1 MGAPFNAGMFAQAR
15 GIAMSTENNSSKPLV
30 TLDLCG
36 LNCPAP
42 LLGAKHVIDD
52 LRPGQVMQ
60 LISDCPGTPD
70 DLFAWSRHTGNEV
83 IATDKLGGR
92 RVAYTIKRGAGA
104 AARPVPNVTLDIRGV
119 SCPGP
124 ILEAKKLLDAMRA
137 GEILLLVSNCPGSPD
152 DVKSWVKS
160 TGLELLAKQEMA
172 PGTYEFFIRKA
183 A

>member
-1 MGAPFNAGMFAQAR
+1 M
-15 GIAMSTENNSSKPLV
+15 TEKNSDKPLV

-83 IATDKLGGR
+83 ISTDKLGGR
-92 RVAYTIKRGAGA
+92 RVAYTIKRGASG
-104 AARPVPNVTLDIRGV
+104 AARPVANVTLDICGV

-124 ILEAKKLLDAMRA
+124 ILGAKKLLDGMKT
-137 GEILLLVSNCPGSPD
+137 GETLRLVSNCPGTPD
-152 DVKSWVKS
+152 DVNSWVRT
-160 TGLELLAKQEMA
+160 TGLELRAKQEVA
-172 PGTYEFFIRKA
+172 PGTYEFFIRKT
-183 A
+183 

>member
-1 MGAPFNAGMFAQAR
+1 
-15 GIAMSTENNSSKPLV
+15 MSTEKNSDKPLV

-52 LRPGQVMQ
+52 LQPGQAMQ

-83 IATDKLGGR
+83 IATDRLGGR
-92 RVAYTIKRGAGA
+92 RVAYTIKRGTGA
-104 AARPVPNVTLDIRGV
+104 ERPPANVTLDIRGV

-124 ILEAKKLLDAMRA
+124 IIEAKKLLDGMKQ
-137 GEILLLVSNCPGSPD
+137 GEILRLISNCPGTPD
-152 DVKSWVKS
+152 DVNSWVKS
-160 TGLELLAKQEMA
+160 TGLELLAKQEVA
-172 PGTYEFFIRKA
+172 PGNYEFLIRKSKGV
-183 A
+183 

>member
-1 MGAPFNAGMFAQAR
+1 
-15 GIAMSTENNSSKPLV
+15 MSAEKNSDKPLV

-83 IATDKLGGR
+83 IGTDSS
-92 RVAYTIKRGAGA
+92 ADAGSHTPSSA
-104 AARPVPNVTLDIRGV
+104 AAAPSVRRPT
-119 SCPGP
+119 
-124 ILEAKKLLDAMRA
+124 
-137 GEILLLVSNCPGSPD
+137 
-152 DVKSWVKS
+152 
-160 TGLELLAKQEMA
+160 
-172 PGTYEFFIRKA
+172 
-183 A
+183 

>member
-1 MGAPFNAGMFAQAR
+1 
-15 GIAMSTENNSSKPLV
+15 MSTKKNSDKPLV

-52 LRPGQVMQ
+52 LQPGQVMQ

-83 IATDKLGGR
+83 IATDRLGGR
-92 RVAYTIKRGAGA
+92 RVAYTIKRGSVAD
-104 AARPVPNVTLDIRGV
+104 RPTANVTLDIRGV

-124 ILEAKKLLDAMRA
+124 IIEAKKLLDGMKT
-137 GEILLLVSNCPGSPD
+137 GEILLLISNCPGSPD
-152 DVKSWVKS
+152 DVNSWAKS
-160 TGLELLAKQEMA
+160 TGLELLGKQEVA
-172 PGTYEFFIRKA
+172 PGNFEFLIRKTTVA
-183 A
+183 

>member
-1 MGAPFNAGMFAQAR
+1 MNTQKK
-15 GIAMSTENNSSKPLV
+15 TDKPLV

-52 LRPGQVMQ
+52 LRPGQAMQ
-60 LISDCPGTPD
+60 LISDCPGTSD

-92 RVAYTIKRGAGA
+92 RVAYTIKRGAGSASRPA
-104 AARPVPNVTLDIRGV
+104 ANVTLDIRGV

-124 ILEAKKLLDAMRA
+124 IIEAKKLLDGMKA

-152 DVKSWVKS
+152 DVASWTRS
-160 TGLELLAKQEMA
+160 TGLELVAKQEVA
-172 PGTYEFFIRKA
+172 PGNFEFFIRKN
-183 A
+183 

>member
-1 MGAPFNAGMFAQAR
+1 
-15 GIAMSTENNSSKPLV
+15 MSTERNSDKPLV

-36 LNCPAP
+36 LTCPAP

-52 LRPGQVMQ
+52 LQPGQTMQ

-92 RVAYTIKRGAGA
+92 KVAYTIKRGARGA
-104 AARPVPNVTLDIRGV
+104 PRPAPNVTLDIRGV

-124 ILEAKKLLDAMRA
+124 ILEAKKLLDGMKT
-137 GEILLLVSNCPGSPD
+137 GEVLLLVSNCPGAPD
-152 DVKSWVKS
+152 DVASWVRS
-160 TGLELLAKQEMA
+160 TRLELVAKQETV

-183 A
+183 

>member
-1 MGAPFNAGMFAQAR
+1 MGARFNAGLFAQAR
-15 GIAMSTENNSSKPLV
+15 GFAMSTERNSDKPLV

-52 LRPGQVMQ
+52 LRPGEVMQ

-83 IATDKLGGR
+83 IATDKLGGL
-92 RVAYTIKRGAGA
+92 RVAYTIRRGASGA
-104 AARPVPNVTLDIRGV
+104 VRPMANVTLDIRGV

-124 ILEAKKLLDAMRA
+124 ILEAKKLLDGMKA

-152 DVKSWVKS
+152 DVNSWVRS
-160 TGLELLAKQEMA
+160 TGLELLAKQEVA
-172 PGTYEFFIRKA
+172 PGTYEFFIRRT
-183 A
+183 

>member
-1 MGAPFNAGMFAQAR
+1 MNTQKK
-15 GIAMSTENNSSKPLV
+15 TDKPLV

-52 LRPGQVMQ
+52 LRPGQAMQ
-60 LISDCPGTPD
+60 LISDCPGTSD

-92 RVAYTIKRGAGA
+92 RVAYTIKRGAGSASRPA
-104 AARPVPNVTLDIRGV
+104 ANVTLDIRGV

-124 ILEAKKLLDAMRA
+124 IIEAKKLLDGMKA
-137 GEILLLVSNCPGSPD
+137 GEILLLVSNCPGSPN
-152 DVKSWVKS
+152 DVASWTRS
-160 TGLELLAKQEMA
+160 TGLELVAKQEVA
-172 PGTYEFFIRKA
+172 PGNFEFFIRKN
-183 A
+183 

>member
-1 MGAPFNAGMFAQAR
+1 
-15 GIAMSTENNSSKPLV
+15 MSTKKSSDKPLV

-83 IATDKLGGR
+83 IATDKPYDF
-92 RVAYTIKRGAGA
+92 AKRM
-104 AARPVPNVTLDIRGV
+104 RNQNQV
-119 SCPGP
+119 SDLFFTDSP
-124 ILEAKKLLDAMRA
+124 EKLLREANALAED
-137 GEILLLVSNCPGSPD
+137 VSALPENMSID
-152 DVKSWVKS
+152 LYKSIVVV
-160 TGLELLAKQEMA
+160 
-172 PGTYEFFIRKA
+172 
-183 A
+183 

>member
-1 MGAPFNAGMFAQAR
+1 MGARFNGGMFAQAR
-15 GIAMSTENNSSKPLV
+15 GIAMITGKNADKPLV

-83 IATDKLGGR
+83 IATDRLGGL
-92 RVAYTIKRGAGA
+92 RVAYTIRRGASGGE
-104 AARPVPNVTLDIRGV
+104 RPSANVTLDMRGV
-119 SCPGP
+119 NCPGP
-124 ILEAKKLLDAMRA
+124 IIEAKKLLDGMRA
-137 GEILLLVSNCPGSPD
+137 GEVLLLVSNCPGSPD
-152 DVKSWVKS
+152 DVNSWVRS
-160 TGLELLAKQEMA
+160 TGLELVAKQEVA
-172 PGTYEFFIRKA
+172 PGTYEFFIRKT
-183 A
+183 

>member
-1 MGAPFNAGMFAQAR
+1 MGAPFNARMFAQAR
-15 GIAMSTENNSSKPLV
+15 GIAMSTEKNSDKPLV

-92 RVAYTIKRGAGA
+92 RVAYTIKRGASGA
-104 AARPVPNVTLDIRGV
+104 VRPMANVTLDIRGV

-124 ILEAKKLLDAMRA
+124 IIEAKRLLDGMKA
-137 GEILLLVSNCPGSPD
+137 GEVLLLVSNCPGSPD
-152 DVKSWVKS
+152 DVSSWTKS
-160 TGLELLAKQEMA
+160 TGLKLLAKQEVA
-172 PGTYEFFIRKA
+172 PGNYEFFIRKT
-183 A
+183 

>member
-1 MGAPFNAGMFAQAR
+1 
-15 GIAMSTENNSSKPLV
+15 MSTEGKSAKPLV

-52 LRPGQVMQ
+52 LQPGQVMQ

-83 IATDKLGGR
+83 ISTDKLGGR
-92 RVAYTIKRGAGA
+92 RVAYTIKRGESGAGRLA
-104 AARPVPNVTLDIRGV
+104 ANVTLDIRGV

-124 ILEAKKLLDAMRA
+124 IIEAKRLLDGMKA
-137 GEILLLVSNCPGSPD
+137 GETLLLVSNCPGSPD
-152 DVKSWVKS
+152 DVSSWTRS
-160 TGLELLAKQEMA
+160 TGLELLAKQEVA
-172 PGTYEFFIRKA
+172 PGNFEFFIRKN
-183 A
+183 